1 MLEKAGVLSE
11 IDGLAIEMFV
21 DSIQVYRNANKEVL
35 DNGFLV
41 QGGRGAQKANPAIA
55 ARDTAWT
62 QLHRLLREFGLTPKS
77 RGQKPNTDIPEEE
90 DPLLSVLS
98 PTA

>member
-1 MLEKAGVLSE
+1 MLEKAGIISE

-21 DSIQVYRNANKEVL
+21 DSIAVYREANQAVL
-35 DNGFLV
+35 KDGFTV
-41 QGGRGAQKANPAIA
+41 MGGRGATKANPAIS

-77 RGQKPNTDIPEEE
+77 RGQKPNTDLV
-90 DPLLSVLS
+90 DDDNDMLRLLS
-98 PTA
+98 PGA